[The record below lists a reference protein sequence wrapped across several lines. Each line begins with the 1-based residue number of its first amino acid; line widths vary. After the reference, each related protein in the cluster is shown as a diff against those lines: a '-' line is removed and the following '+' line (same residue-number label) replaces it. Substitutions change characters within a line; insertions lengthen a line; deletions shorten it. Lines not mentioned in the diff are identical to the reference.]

1 MTEKKLNNCTQSQ
14 PTSDTRGKKKK
25 KENVEKCFSWARRR
39 PSCVYRYYDVAVT
52 AAGFRRLKSNILQ
65 PLLRK
70 IVPCSLIKPN
80 HWKTGFGPAFCLE
93 IASQGRRS
101 PVMIQK
107 SQRPGRSEQVRQPRI
122 LRQRFMQRTHST
134 PSRDFCG
141 IFFSVRVYVPLKF
154 FRIWHGKQIA

>member
-52 AAGFRRLKSNILQ
+52 AAGFRHLKSNILQ

-70 IVPCSLIKPN
+70 IVPCSHIKPN
-80 HWKTGFGPAFCLE
+80 HWKNRLRTCFLHRNSQSRPPL
-93 IASQGRRS
+93 ASHDTKVSAPR
-101 PVMIQK
+101 
-107 SQRPGRSEQVRQPRI
+107 SQRASATATNTKAALHATNTQHTIKGF
-122 LRQRFMQRTHST
+122 L
-134 PSRDFCG
+134 RDFFLCSG
-141 IFFSVRVYVPLKF
+141 VRST
-154 FRIWHGKQIA
+154 